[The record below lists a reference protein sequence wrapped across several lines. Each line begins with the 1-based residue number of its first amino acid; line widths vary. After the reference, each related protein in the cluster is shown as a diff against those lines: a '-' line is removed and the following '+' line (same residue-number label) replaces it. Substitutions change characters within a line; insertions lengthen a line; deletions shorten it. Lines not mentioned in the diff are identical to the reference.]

1 MIQEEQSTMIGHTTG
16 DNVLDALEGLTSV
29 LRELAHRTEGMIGQA
44 ELVASLRREG
54 RPWDEVL
61 LRDGARRL
69 TAMLAGSAD
78 ALGRAN
84 SEVRRAQAVALYGSG
99 LSMERIGAL
108 LGITRQRVAI
118 LLKAAQDEQAEQGE
132 QGEQ

>member
-1 MIQEEQSTMIGHTTG
+1 
-16 DNVLDALEGLTSV
+16 LTSV

-118 LLKAAQDEQAEQGE
+118 LLKAAQDEQAERGE
-132 QGEQ
+132 Q